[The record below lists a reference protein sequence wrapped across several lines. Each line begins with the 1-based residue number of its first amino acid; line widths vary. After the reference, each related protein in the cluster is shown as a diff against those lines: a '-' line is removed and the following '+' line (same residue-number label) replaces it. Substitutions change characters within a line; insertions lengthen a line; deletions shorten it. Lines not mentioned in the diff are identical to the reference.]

1 MEYQKTEL
9 HRPISIFDG
18 NISDAY
24 PIIQKAKKVYLPNG
38 LVDLRYLLSA
48 HDGHPES
55 LVVAPDWIASSTL
68 LIELFGRDRIISIG
82 EEPSVSGRPLPADER
97 RILFES
103 LEKQANALLSTFG
116 HIGADAELIAFTQFN
131 VFPWYVLI
139 GLFRRMGAS
148 IRYIDIHQRWL
159 QMISLKEEPT
169 GELGKAYEVYF
180 SELSR
185 IAGIGVSP
193 RLYEPLISDQE
204 GGAAASIITAEGT
217 GLTDTLQSADFEPLS
232 WREIGEKYAISVV
245 SPKREA
251 VIVMETPFRPYWP
264 TVDVSSTYQR
274 VAKHLFLSLDPET
287 EIHFKPHFENIDF
300 NPFDDTIIGDRV
312 KRLPSDIPAE
322 LYIPHYEAV
331 YFFGTTA
338 AKEPT
343 EKKLY
348 CMRGLI
354 DFSADEYERLRFE
367 MTNFCQYG
375 DYEANFIFVE

>member
-38 LVDLRYLLSA
+38 LVDLRYLYR

-103 LEKQANALLSTFG
+103 LEKQANALLSTFE

-159 QMISLKEEPT
+159 QMISLKGQT
-169 GELGKAYEVYF
+169 GELGKHMRCTSPNYLGSPV
-180 SELSR
+180 SECRRGYMNQSSVIKKAVPLRASLQ
-185 IAGIGVSP
+185 P
-193 RLYEPLISDQE
+193 R
-204 GGAAASIITAEGT
+204 
-217 GLTDTLQSADFEPLS
+217 
-232 WREIGEKYAISVV
+232 
-245 SPKREA
+245 
-251 VIVMETPFRPYWP
+251 
-264 TVDVSSTYQR
+264 
-274 VAKHLFLSLDPET
+274 
-287 EIHFKPHFENIDF
+287 
-300 NPFDDTIIGDRV
+300 
-312 KRLPSDIPAE
+312 
-322 LYIPHYEAV
+322 
-331 YFFGTTA
+331 
-338 AKEPT
+338 
-343 EKKLY
+343 
-348 CMRGLI
+348 
-354 DFSADEYERLRFE
+354 ER
-367 MTNFCQYG
+367 
-375 DYEANFIFVE
+375 D